1 MTYIN
6 ILLDKAKEI
15 SSSPTDMA
23 LAKELGVTR
32 SAIANYRHGVSVPKD
47 IVCAKLALLTGESYT
62 KIAASMGEE
71 KAVSKADK
79 LTWRKLSQVAVLIIC
94 TLPIASIYAAELG
107 VTSGNLAGLYIMST
121 GVLTLFSYWYRFSRH
136 DQFLHA

>member
-23 LAKELGVTR
+23 LAKELGVTI

-71 KAVSKADK
+71 KAVSKIVHRSSIRANPTLHFVSRGADTGGLRTRARRATIK
-79 LTWRKLSQVAVLIIC
+79 RIHVWGRGQGLHRRGNPC
-94 TLPIASIYAAELG
+94 TPDPIGI
-107 VTSGNLAGLYIMST
+107 
-121 GVLTLFSYWYRFSRH
+121 R
-136 DQFLHA
+136 